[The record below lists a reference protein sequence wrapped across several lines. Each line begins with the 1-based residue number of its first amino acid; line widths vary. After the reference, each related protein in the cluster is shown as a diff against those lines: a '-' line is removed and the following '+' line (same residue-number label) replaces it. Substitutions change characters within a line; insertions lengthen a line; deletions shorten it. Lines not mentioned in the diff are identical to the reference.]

1 MSTKQYLIN
10 ETTVEDSWR
19 LFHILAEFV
28 EGFETLNDCR
38 PAVSVFGS
46 TRVRPGDGVYE
57 KAELIGRLLAQ
68 NGFSV
73 ITGGGPGV
81 MEAANKGAA
90 EAGGKSIGLN
100 IQLPDGTE
108 TQSLCQH
115 PFELPLLLR
124 PEGDVCQV
132 CHGVHHPPRGLWNDG

>member
-1 MSTKQYLIN
+1 MPGSKQYLIN

-28 EGFETLNDCR
+28 EGFETLTDCH

-46 TRVRPGDGVYE
+46 TRVKPGDEVYQ
-57 KAELIGRLLAQ
+57 KAERIGRLLAE

-90 EAGGKSIGLN
+90 E
-100 IQLPDGTE
+100 
-108 TQSLCQH
+108 
-115 PFELPLLLR
+115 
-124 PEGDVCQV
+124 PEENRSASTSSF
-132 CHGVHHPPRGLWNDG
+132 PWNRNPIPMPTSP